1 MPKTKPC
8 AWCGKPIPVDGKRKY
23 HPACAALAKRAHS
36 AVSAAAKRSGKP
48 TVCLRCGKTFLS
60 VHIRHFCPECNL
72 KP

>member
-8 AWCGKPIPVDGKRKY
+8 VWCGKPLPAGQNRKY
-23 HPACAALAKRAHS
+23 HTGCAPLAARCQN
-36 AVSAAAKRSGKP
+36 SAAYRAKSGGRP

-60 VHIRHFCPECNL
+60 IRIRHFCPECNL